1 MEKVKGEKCNKRE
14 RKERKKKEKKMYL
27 ISINRKS

>member
-1 MEKVKGEKCNKRE
+1 MEKVKGEKCNNRE